1 MLRRRNHKVRSVND
15 GTATGTGVWD
25 VSSALR
31 VTARFADWLS
41 TPDATRL
48 TREQVWSAGSLP
60 ERGPDG
66 NIIDP
71 ADLAKQ
77 SNAELAAGIR
87 SQAPIWVDP
96 AMVDLLAAAAAEFE
110 PTDFQPW
117 HLPHPEH
124 GLVILAKPMPADWI
138 GLPDRTTGTATDYH
152 HEICAITWEAPL
164 VDGWVVRA
172 WSRRTSDLYRFANA
186 GLIRYAD
193 LCAVPVV
200 EPVREGSA
208 PGQGHATRALAA
220 LTALMRTSSNVKETR
235 ELGSK
240 AARKVAARFKLD
252 DPVVRRLYLNRPESG
267 AAELDALRAAR
278 TGAPRGHWVRGHW
291 KRQWYPATEE
301 HHWHWIDGY
310 PRGDFETGSVPGA
323 RVQVARPPRG
333 AGE

>member
-1 MLRRRNHKVRSVND
+1 MKE
-15 GTATGTGVWD
+15 GTATGTDVWD

-41 TPDATRL
+41 TPDAIRL
-48 TREQVWSAGSLP
+48 TREQVWHAGALP
-60 ERGPDG
+60 ERPGG
-66 NIIDP
+66 NIVDP
-71 ADLAKQ
+71 AGLAKQ
-77 SNAELAAGIR
+77 SNDELAAGIR

-124 GLVILAKPMPADWI
+124 GLVILAKPMPADWSD
-138 GLPDRTTGTATDYH
+138 LPNATTGTATDHH

-164 VDGWVVRA
+164 VDGWIVRA
-172 WSRRTSDLYRFANA
+172 WGRSTSHLYRFANA
-186 GLIRYAD
+186 GLIRCPD
-193 LCAVPVV
+193 LSPVPVV

-208 PGQGHATRALAA
+208 QDLGNATRALAA
-220 LTALMRTSSNVKETR
+220 LTALMRTSSNVTETR

-278 TGAPRGHWVRGHW
+278 AGTPRGHWVRGHW
-291 KRQWYPATEE
+291 KRQWYATTEE
-301 HHWHWIDGY
+301 HRWHWIDGY
-310 PRGDFETGSVPGA
+310 PRGDFETGSVPGP

-333 AGE
+333 GAGE